1 MEEEKQYKINIV
13 LDEDHYKDLLDKC
26 KKYKEHHG
34 TEITPK
40 EYILMLLQLAV
51 D

>member
-26 KKYKEHHG
+26 KNTKSTMAQK
-34 TEITPK
+34 
-40 EYILMLLQLAV
+40 
-51 D
+51 